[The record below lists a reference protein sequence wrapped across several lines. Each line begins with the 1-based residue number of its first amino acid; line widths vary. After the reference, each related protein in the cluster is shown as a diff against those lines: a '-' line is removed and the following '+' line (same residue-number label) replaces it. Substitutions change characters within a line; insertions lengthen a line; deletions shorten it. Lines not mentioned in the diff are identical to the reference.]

1 MKINSLVNMQISI
14 ILSGEKRKKFQKT
27 KVQIYKEK
35 GQNNNGYG
43 FFLMWKALLGKNYID
58 IVIKFFIF

>member
-14 ILSGEKRKKFQKT
+14 ILSGEKRKKSQKT

-43 FFLMWKALLGKNYID
+43 FFLM
-58 IVIKFFIF
+58 

>member
-35 GQNNNGYG
+35 GQNNNGYEL
-43 FFLMWKALLGKNYID
+43 FLM
-58 IVIKFFIF
+58 